1 MDGEFSPQI
10 AVSLDLIQK
19 LVYQIL
25 RFSGEAERLGR
36 GFADLGKNQ
45 NLPK

>member
-1 MDGEFSPQI
+1 MDGEFSPAPQI

-19 LVYQIL
+19 LLYQIL

-36 GFADLGKNQ
+36 GFGEET
-45 NLPK
+45 